1 MDITHAI
8 ILAIIEGVTEFL
20 PVSST
25 GHMIIAS
32 QFMHM
37 PQTEFLKT
45 FEIAIQLGAIGA
57 VFAVY
62 WRTFL
67 LDWEVGLKVLAAFVP
82 TAIIGFV
89 LYKLIKQFLLG
100 NGMVVAIALLAG
112 GIFLVV
118 FELLYKGKQD
128 RMVGT
133 ISKSPEKGKLS
144 PLISYRQ
151 AFIIGLC
158 QSLAVIPGVSRSA
171 ATIVGGLALGV
182 ARTTIVEFSF
192 LLAVPTMLAATVLD
206 ILKSSADISARD
218 AGVLAVGFLTA
229 LSVAFISVNFLL
241 RYVQRNN
248 FIPFGI
254 YRIFVGLFCL
264 WWFSHL

>member
-1 MDITHAI
+1 MDIIHAV
-8 ILAIIEGVTEFL
+8 ILAVVEGLTEFL

-32 QFMHM
+32 RLMHM

-57 VFAVY
+57 VFSLY

-67 LDWEVGLKVLAAFVP
+67 LDWEIGLKVLAAFIP
-82 TAIIGFV
+82 TAVIGFI

-100 NGMVVAIALLAG
+100 NIVVVGAALLIG

-118 FELLYKGKQD
+118 FELLYKGKQ
-128 RMVGT
+128 
-133 ISKSPEKGKLS
+133 GKVRS
-144 PLISYRQ
+144 MESITYPQ
-151 AFIIGLC
+151 AVIIGLC
-158 QSLAVIPGVSRSA
+158 QALAVVPGVSRSA

-182 ARTTIVEFSF
+182 SRITIVEFSF

-206 ILKSSADISARD
+206 ILKSSADISVSD
-218 AGVLAVGFLTA
+218 AGILAAGFVTA
-229 LSVAFISVNFLL
+229 LVVAFATVKFLL
-241 RYVQRNN
+241 HYVQRND
-248 FIPFGI
+248 FISFGI
-254 YRIFVGLFCL
+254 YRIIAGLAVLLF
-264 WWFSHL
+264 FRGAHV